1 MALDSLK
8 KRTLDVNVL
17 SQAWLGSVWETEDQR
32 DALDLGV
39 GMLSCVGSW

>member
-8 KRTLDVNVL
+8 KRTLYLSVL
-17 SQAWLGSVWETEDQR
+17 SQAWLGSIWETEDQR

-39 GMLSCVGSW
+39 GTLSCFGSW